1 MHPIAENVLLLDEAL
16 GTLLRFSLVQRKRDE
31 RTFFIHRLVQAVL
44 IGSMDTQTQ
53 RNYAERMV
61 KAINQAFP
69 DVRDYRN
76 WPRCQQSLPH
86 VLACA
91 DLIATWQFTFP
102 ETGRLLNNL
111 GYYLDDRAQYEEAEP
126 LYQRAIA
133 IDEKTL
139 GPEHPDLATKLN
151 NLANLYQ
158 HQGKYEEAES
168 LYQRAI
174 AIGEKILGPEHPDL
188 AARLNNL
195 ANLYQHQGKYEEA
208 EPLFKRALA
217 IYEQKFRSAHPRTRT
232 IRENYTNL
240 LRTMNKQKD

>member
-1 MHPIAENVLLLDEAL
+1 
-16 GTLLRFSLVQRKRDE
+16 
-31 RTFFIHRLVQAVL
+31 
-44 IGSMDTQTQ
+44 MDTQTQ

-158 HQGKYEEAES
+158 HQGKYEEAE
-168 LYQRAI
+168 
-174 AIGEKILGPEHPDL
+174 
-188 AARLNNL
+188 
-195 ANLYQHQGKYEEA
+195 
-208 EPLFKRALA
+208 PLFKRALA
-217 IYEQKFRSAHPRTRT
+217 IYEQKFGSAHPRTRT